1 MEYNI
6 IPDKEALGKCTW
18 CRKPISDYVEVFG
31 AGVKFRPGVDL
42 SEYAGHCINITLV
55 SDERPIYML
64 VTLDGSEAK
73 QDGNDGMLL
82 FCSEECGNEL
92 KNVLENEISLGKII
106 ESFNFE

>member
-1 MEYNI
+1 
-6 IPDKEALGKCTW
+6 
-18 CRKPISDYVEVFG
+18 VEVFG

-42 SEYAGHCINITLV
+42 SQYAGHCINITLV

-64 VTLDGSEAK
+64 VTLVGSEAK

-82 FCSEECGNEL
+82 LCSEECGNEL
-92 KNVLENEISLGKII
+92 KSVLDKEIASGKIF